1 MKRCEAKVEQERMQ
15 EDFERRM
22 MEKRTGK
29 GRDKKPESMQEI
41 ESAGQYAKVFFD
53 YLDDVIEGEK

>member
-1 MKRCEAKVEQERMQ
+1 VKRCEAKVEQERMQ

-29 GRDKKPESMQEI
+29 PETTRQKLLKAIAELKKELEEDK
-41 ESAGQYAKVFFD
+41 
-53 YLDDVIEGEK
+53 